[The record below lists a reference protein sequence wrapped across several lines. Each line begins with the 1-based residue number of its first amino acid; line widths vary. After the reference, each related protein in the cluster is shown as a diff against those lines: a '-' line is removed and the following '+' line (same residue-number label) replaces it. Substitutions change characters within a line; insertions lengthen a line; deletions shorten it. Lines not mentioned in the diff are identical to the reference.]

1 MLLRF
6 LINPQ
11 TQKHK
16 FLVSLLLLVL
26 ALWQTD
32 TRLMFAFWVINNSSL
47 NNIFRLTTIIRV
59 FLFLFFSNSTRSSKI
74 MIKVGRSRNSTR
86 RVSILCD
93 YNKAKVTFRVL
104 VFNLYSRAERGLL
117 VRLEGSSKLT
127 WPLNLALLGLTWR
140 FILIIWTERHASHL
154 YRVRGD
160 SWGIHFCKR
169 DIN

>member
-1 MLLRF
+1 MFLCL
-6 LINPQ
+6 LINSK

-26 ALWQTD
+26 CLRQTD
-32 TRLMFAFWVINNSSL
+32 ACLVFAFWVINNSSL

-74 MIKVGRSRNSTR
+74 MVKVRRSRNGTR
-86 RVSILCD
+86 RVPILGD

-104 VFNLYSRAERGLL
+104 VFNLYSRAERSLL
-117 VRLEGSSKLT
+117 VRLKGSSKLT
-127 WPLNLALLGLTWR
+127 WALNLALFGLTWR
-140 FILIIWTERHASHL
+140 FVLIIWTERHGSHL
-154 YRVRGD
+154 YRVRD
-160 SWGIHFCKR
+160 ESWGIHFCKR